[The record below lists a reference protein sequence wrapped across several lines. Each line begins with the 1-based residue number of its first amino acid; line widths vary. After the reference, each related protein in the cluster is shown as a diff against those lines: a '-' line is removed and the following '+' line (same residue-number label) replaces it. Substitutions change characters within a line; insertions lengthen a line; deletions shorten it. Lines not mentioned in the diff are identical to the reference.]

1 MSWFKRNKEGITTST
16 SDKKEVPE
24 GLWSRCPKC
33 KTIFTKGEL
42 AGMCYVCDRCG
53 HHERI
58 GSEEYFSIIFLIL
71 IVVFVFIFRTSD
83 LQPYSIS
90 KDLNI
95 KAERDITLEIGGNGE
110 TLILDQARNV
120 LLSYSKEQENFVSTV
135 TKVLERDRKKMGIL
149 KNSYVVLRLS
159 QDNRLSIFDPQ
170 TEREIDLAGFGS
182 ANIQVF
188 YDILK

>member
-1 MSWFKRNKEGITTST
+1 
-16 SDKKEVPE
+16 
-24 GLWSRCPKC
+24 
-33 KTIFTKGEL
+33 
-42 AGMCYVCDRCG
+42 
-53 HHERI
+53 
-58 GSEEYFSIIFLIL
+58 
-71 IVVFVFIFRTSD
+71 VFIFRTSD

-95 KAERDITLEIGGNGE
+95 KTERDITLEIGGNGE

-159 QDNRLSIFDPQ
+159 QDDRLSIFDPQ

>member
-1 MSWFKRNKEGITTST
+1 MKNILKRKLTLNS
-16 SDKKEVPE
+16 SLPLLV
-24 GLWSRCPKC
+24 
-33 KTIFTKGEL
+33 
-42 AGMCYVCDRCG
+42 VC
-53 HHERI
+53 
-58 GSEEYFSIIFLIL
+58 SLIL
-71 IVVFVFIFRTSD
+71 IVVFVFIFRASD

>member
-1 MSWFKRNKEGITTST
+1 VKNILKRKLTLNS
-16 SDKKEVPE
+16 SLPLFV
-24 GLWSRCPKC
+24 
-33 KTIFTKGEL
+33 
-42 AGMCYVCDRCG
+42 VC
-53 HHERI
+53 
-58 GSEEYFSIIFLIL
+58 SLIL